1 MIVDR
6 VQTSAASLLG
16 QATQAWAGGDGDA
29 AMALFQKAADAAEQE
44 NDQQAWV
51 SAVLGLAR
59 GQQYN
64 LPPGLLPV
72 RLHAAY
78 EAVDDPWLR
87 ARLAAALA
95 RCWAY

>member
-16 QATQAWAGGDGDA
+16 QATQAWTGGDGDA
-29 AMALFQKAADAAEQE
+29 AMTLFQQAADAAEQE

-64 LPPGLLPV
+64 LSPGLLPV
-72 RLHAAY
+72 RLQVQQQRNDTKIRV
-78 EAVDDPWLR
+78 EIQQ
-87 ARLAAALA
+87 
-95 RCWAY
+95 